1 MHDQDTLKK
10 AQETPKDYQNLM
22 VRVAGYS
29 TYFVT
34 LNQAIQNEI
43 ISRTEVRKL

>member
-1 MHDQDTLKK
+1 MVDQDTLRS
-10 AQETPKDYQNLM
+10 ARKDPDKYRDLV

-34 LNQAIQNEI
+34 LSTAMQNEVI
-43 ISRTEVRKL
+43 DRTSLSL